1 MGFSGKAGKATRV
14 RDYGGVMESGV
25 AGFLAGRLVVA
36 LLVFARWMPIG
47 LVYGF
52 GAILIRAV
60 LPFAPHIRG
69 HVSRNLKM
77 LLGDDIAPHDL
88 KRLVNENIR
97 NTFSRKW
104 VDIFTLTRL
113 SRAFFE
119 RNVEITGLEHYQRA
133 IAEGRGVLLI
143 THHVGSYGI
152 LAGIVLPC
160 LGNPSIGGARRIF
173 DEKTEAALTRVYCS
187 QGGQAA
193 NPGDSLRRFLAL
205 LKSGGTVMVAG
216 DHLTSPKGI
225 KVKYFGRE
233 TLVPGGPAT
242 LACRYNPVALPGIC
256 VWTGPRTFRVEFGA
270 PFPVP
275 ESGTMDE
282 DERLRVFTRQYL
294 RYFEDVVR
302 RYPEQWECFFRIWPD
317 SFEQGDVE
325 AFCKDYGVNL

>member
-1 MGFSGKAGKATRV
+1 MGFSGKADKATRV
-14 RDYGGVMESGV
+14 RDYGGMMEGGV
-25 AGFLAGRLVVA
+25 VGFLVGRLVIA
-36 LLVFARWMPIG
+36 LLAFARWMPIG
-47 LVYGF
+47 VVYGF
-52 GAILIRAV
+52 GANVVMTAIL
-60 LPFAPHIRG
+60 FAPHIRR
-69 HVSRNLKM
+69 HVTRNLRM
-77 LLGDDIAPHDL
+77 LLGDDIAPRDL

-104 VDIFTLTRL
+104 VDIFTLPRL

-119 RNVEITGLEHYQRA
+119 RNVEVVGLAHYQHA

-152 LAGIVLPC
+152 LAGLALPC

-173 DEKTEAALTRVYCS
+173 DERTEAALLKVYRS
-187 QGGQAA
+187 QGGEAA

-205 LKSGGTVMVAG
+205 LKAGGTVVVAG

-225 KVKYFGRE
+225 TVKYFGRE

-256 VWTGPRTFRVEFGA
+256 VWTGPRQFRVEFGA

-275 ESGTMDE
+275 ESGTMAE
-282 DERLRVFTRQYL
+282 DERQRVFTQQYI

-317 SFEQGDVE
+317 SFEKEDVE
-325 AFCKDYGVNL
+325 IFCKDYGVNL

>member
-1 MGFSGKAGKATRV
+1 MGFSGKAPKAAPA
-14 RDYGGVMESGV
+14 RDYGGMMDGGV
-25 AGFLAGRLVVA
+25 AGFLAGRLVIA

-47 LVYGF
+47 VVYGF
-52 GAILIRAV
+52 GANVVMAAML
-60 LPFAPHIRG
+60 FAPHIRR
-69 HVSRNLKM
+69 HVRRNLTM
-77 LLGDDIAPHDL
+77 LLGDDVSPGEL
-88 KRLVNENIR
+88 RRLVKENIR

-104 VDIFTLTRL
+104 VDIFTLPRL

-119 RNVEITGLEHYQRA
+119 SHVEVVGLEHYQRA

-152 LAGIVLPC
+152 LAGLALPF
-160 LGNPSIGGARRIF
+160 LGNPSVGGARRIF
-173 DEKTEAALTRVYCS
+173 DEKTEAALLKVYRS
-187 QGGQAA
+187 QGGEAA

-205 LKSGGTVMVAG
+205 LKSGGTVIVAG

-256 VWTGPRTFRVEFGA
+256 VWTGPRRFRVEFGA

-275 ESGTMDE
+275 EVGTMAE
-282 DERLRVFTRQYL
+282 DERLRTFAQHYIS
-294 RYFEDVVR
+294 YFEDIVR

-317 SFEQGDVE
+317 SFEKVDIE